1 MMKKTLLSF
10 SLLLSSFC
18 YANAQTTRVN
28 FMHNSS
34 DQSLM
39 SLDIY
44 INGVLAVHHLNY
56 HFSNPTV
63 NVPAMFPVNIGIALG
78 GSGTVNDTFYNLNT
92 TLLPSNAYTMVLNGI
107 ESTSGYSPLTPFRID
122 VFNQAREISNFP
134 TNTDILF
141 INGSTDAP
149 ILDVRSGITTLADN
163 IAFGNYSSDYISFP
177 SSDTLFRLTNSTG
190 ANTIRTLNAPFNTLN
205 YDGKAGVLLT
215 SGFMDPS
222 ANSNG
227 PAFGVWLAPASGGP
241 FVRLVSTDGEDI
253 ARTQF
258 INNCADTVADTVDI
272 YMDGKLVAD
281 DLRFRTATPFM
292 DMFAQI
298 PVTFDIA
305 PRNSTSNA
313 DAFYT
318 QTLTPDSAGKYIF
331 VANGI
336 QSAVGYNPKP
346 AYTLHTYNQARE
358 TATNSSNTDVLF
370 IHGSTDA
377 PALSIS
383 EGGNTLFAS
392 TAYGNFSSSGYQSAA
407 TKNSIYR
414 VPQTNGDVDYEANFQ
429 VLSWYG
435 DAVTL
440 LASGFADTAANN
452 KGPKM
457 GLYAVTGRGG
467 AFVKLPVTTVG
478 IKEAVNT
485 VQFSVYPNPANNTV
499 YVSGL
504 GAAEAT
510 IEVIDM
516 NGKVVA
522 TSGSRSV
529 NIAQLP
535 ASMYIIKVST
545 DKATGFK
552 TFVKE

>member
-1 MMKKTLLSF
+1 MKKTLLSF

-44 INGVLAVHHLNY
+44 INGVRAVHHLNY

-78 GSGTVNDTFYNLNT
+78 GSGSGNDTFYNLNT
-92 TLLPSNAYTMVLNGI
+92 TLLPPNGYTMVLNGI

-292 DMFAQI
+292 DMFAQT
-298 PVTFDIA
+298 PVTFDVA
-305 PRNSTSNA
+305 ARNNTSNA
-313 DAFYT
+313 D
-318 QTLTPDSAGKYIF
+318 
-331 VANGI
+331 
-336 QSAVGYNPKP
+336 
-346 AYTLHTYNQARE
+346 
-358 TATNSSNTDVLF
+358 
-370 IHGSTDA
+370 
-377 PALSIS
+377 
-383 EGGNTLFAS
+383 
-392 TAYGNFSSSGYQSAA
+392 
-407 TKNSIYR
+407 
-414 VPQTNGDVDYEANFQ
+414 
-429 VLSWYG
+429 
-435 DAVTL
+435 
-440 LASGFADTAANN
+440 GF
-452 KGPKM
+452 
-457 GLYAVTGRGG
+457 
-467 AFVKLPVTTVG
+467 
-478 IKEAVNT
+478 
-485 VQFSVYPNPANNTV
+485 
-499 YVSGL
+499 
-504 GAAEAT
+504 
-510 IEVIDM
+510 
-516 NGKVVA
+516 
-522 TSGSRSV
+522 
-529 NIAQLP
+529 
-535 ASMYIIKVST
+535 
-545 DKATGFK
+545 
-552 TFVKE
+552 